1 MGLVKEGAAETARR
15 QLSLLGKKT
24 GGGLARSDE
33 LVDAALVAV
42 AREDAARREG
52 ASGGVGGWRCSAGVG
67 SPRRV
72 GKAEW
77 GQSFGSTGRVL
88 RRVAMAFIAWGCA
101 CGARFVASRQQVTEG
116 SRRSYERDVSRCG
129 VCMWRKARRG
139 VADGDVER
147 RGGFE
152 LAQPLAEAPGR
163 LVSSTAAIG
172 CGGAC
177 QRMAAMWRGWRL
189 RGGKGQCAY

>member
-24 GGGLARSDE
+24 GGGLARSGE

-52 ASGGVGGWRCSAGVG
+52 ASGGVGGRRCSAGVG

-88 RRVAMAFIAWGCA
+88 RRVAMAFIASGVCVRSAICRVKAASDRGELAILRARRVTLWCVHVAKGEA
-101 CGARFVASRQQVTEG
+101 RSGRRRCGAE
-116 SRRSYERDVSRCG
+116 E
-129 VCMWRKARRG
+129 W
-139 VADGDVER
+139 
-147 RGGFE
+147 
-152 LAQPLAEAPGR
+152 
-163 LVSSTAAIG
+163 I
-172 CGGAC
+172 
-177 QRMAAMWRGWRL
+177 
-189 RGGKGQCAY
+189 